1 MAGSTVISMV
11 STYVEHL
18 VASRYASHL
27 TFAGFVVLLYDH
39 LLTLGDEIELI
50 WSRPGNIVSIIFL
63 VNRYMTP
70 LVLVVDVYAL
80 MLMRANA
87 LWGNTIRIRRALIAA
102 FVLYL
107 TSTFALLTAG
117 MFQTVGSDGA
127 FQPA

>member
-18 VASRYASHL
+18 VASRHL

-70 LVLVVDVYAL
+70 LVLVVDVY
-80 MLMRANA
+80 
-87 LWGNTIRIRRALIAA
+87 
-102 FVLYL
+102 
-107 TSTFALLTAG
+107 
-117 MFQTVGSDGA
+117 
-127 FQPA
+127 